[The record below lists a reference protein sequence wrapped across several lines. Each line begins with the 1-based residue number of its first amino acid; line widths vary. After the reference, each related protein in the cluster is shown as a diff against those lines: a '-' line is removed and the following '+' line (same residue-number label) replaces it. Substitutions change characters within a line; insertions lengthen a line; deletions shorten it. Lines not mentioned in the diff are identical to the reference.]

1 MILPFMLVVVAGVSM
16 WLWDPD
22 VGRLYR
28 AVLGWFEEEP
38 RVVKPDDL
46 SPLWTFTPW
55 DELSDEEKDDS
66 I

>member
-1 MILPFMLVVVAGVSM
+1 M

-28 AVLGWFEEEP
+28 RVLGWFVEEK

-55 DELSDEEKDDS
+55 DELSEEEKDDS